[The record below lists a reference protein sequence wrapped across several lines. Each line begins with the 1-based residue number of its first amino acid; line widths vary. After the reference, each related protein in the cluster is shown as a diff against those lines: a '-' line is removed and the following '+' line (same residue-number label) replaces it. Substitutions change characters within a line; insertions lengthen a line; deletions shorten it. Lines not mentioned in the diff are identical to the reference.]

1 MLQYSGIV
9 LVKVFFFLG
18 NNSMLSKASEC
29 ITPKWASPW
38 IAAVQNLN
46 SCMTVTHRWN
56 LIAGVAA
63 YNCPLTDPR
72 TWPAYCRSHLYGKNT
87 KHQNSFLALIF
98 KFGPEIHEKHHL
110 RTETCNSGVIIKS
123 WWKNTHAWIVWWI
136 RRTRN
141 KPEYGHGQCPDWKGF
156 VCRMQQPGLLLPPPS
171 PLAQPIPGLRPAAPS
186 QPDQQVCRR
195 TPEKVQYDLRM
206 TR

>member
-1 MLQYSGIV
+1 MFHWWWGGLFALRRSIYSAQRRRKCCNTVEQYLSRF
-9 LVKVFFFLG
+9 FFFLG

-46 SCMTVTHRWN
+46 SSMTVTHRWN
-56 LIAGVAA
+56 LTAGVAA

-72 TWPAYCRSHLYGKNT
+72 TWLAYCLSHLYGKNT

-123 WWKNTHAWIVWWI
+123 WWKN
-136 RRTRN
+136 R
-141 KPEYGHGQCPDWKGF
+141 P
-156 VCRMQQPGLLLPPPS
+156 MPG
-171 PLAQPIPGLRPAAPS
+171 
-186 QPDQQVCRR
+186 
-195 TPEKVQYDLRM
+195 
-206 TR
+206 